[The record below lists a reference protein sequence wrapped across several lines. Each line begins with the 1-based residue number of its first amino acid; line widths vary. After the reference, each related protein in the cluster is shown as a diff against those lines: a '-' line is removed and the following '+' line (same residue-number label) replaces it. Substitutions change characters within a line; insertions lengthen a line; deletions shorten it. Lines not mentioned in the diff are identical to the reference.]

1 MTKWLASAAVLAV
14 ASLVAPSPAA
24 AQGEQGKSVAP
35 ITLTDADRAE
45 IQKLT
50 SGYAEFIGTCKPES
64 YAGLFESPRGYFE
77 SLSRGRVWGQQA
89 LVGLVKSELSCAP
102 GAKNLRARETPPAVI
117 SVTERGVVG
126 RVNLGANGH
135 YEDRY
140 VKTKDGWR
148 FRSRNF
154 VPKKAEEVN
163 WTAQDFDDIRAIAGD
178 VGNYEDVFIQ
188 TPNMGTVYRQ
198 GGMTIDPV
206 SPTEATGI
214 VHLKNDP
221 GRYEDVY
228 VKGPAG
234 WRFKSRTYVPTDPVP
249 AFQRDS
255 RPRQSGQ

>member
-1 MTKWLASAAVLAV
+1 MSNWLAPAALFVAAWLATP
-14 ASLVAPSPAA
+14 LVA
-24 AQGEQGKSVAP
+24 AQNSQDRSGGPV
-35 ITLTDADRAE
+35 TLTDADKAE

-50 SGYAEFIGTCKPES
+50 SGYAEFIGTCKPEA
-64 YAGLFESPRGYFE
+64 YAGLFESPHGYFE
-77 SLSRGRVWGQQA
+77 SLARGRVWGREA
-89 LVGLVKSELSCAP
+89 LIGVVKSEPQCAP
-102 GAKNLRARETPPAVI
+102 DAKNRRGRETPPAVI

-126 RVNLGANGH
+126 RVDLGANGH

-154 VPKKAEEVN
+154 VPKKAEDAN

-178 VGNYEDVFIQ
+178 VGNYEDVFVE
-188 TPNMGTVYRQ
+188 TPDRGSVYRH

-206 SPTEATGI
+206 SPTRATGI

-228 VKGPAG
+228 VKGPGG
-234 WRFKSRTYVPTDPVP
+234 WRFESRTYVPTDPPPV
-249 AFQRDS
+249 F
-255 RPRQSGQ
+255 RPRQSGR

>member
-1 MTKWLASAAVLAV
+1 MTKCFTLAV
-14 ASLVAPSPAA
+14 ALAAASLVLPSFAV
-24 AQGEQGKSVAP
+24 AQGSHDRAVSP
-35 ITLTDADRAE
+35 VTLTDADRAE

-50 SGYAEFIGTCKPES
+50 SGYAEFIGTCKPEA

-77 SLSRGRVWGQQA
+77 SLARGRVWGREA
-89 LVGLVKSELSCAP
+89 LIGVVRSEPSCAP
-102 GAKNLRARETPPAVI
+102 DAKNLRARDTPAPVI

-126 RVNLGANGH
+126 RVDLGANGH

-154 VPKKAEEVN
+154 VPKKAEDAN

-178 VGNYEDVFIQ
+178 TGNYEDVFVQ
-188 TPNMGTVYRQ
+188 TPDRGPVYRH

-206 SPTEATGI
+206 SPTRATAI
-214 VHLKNDP
+214 VHLKDDP

-228 VKGPAG
+228 VKGTVG
-234 WRFKSRTYVPTDPVP
+234 WRFESRTYVPTDPPP
-249 AFQRDS
+249 AF
-255 RPRQSGQ
+255 RPRPSGR